1 MAKWVNISS
10 SVIDRLLVATILTF
24 FDVLTCGFA
33 MEYDGS
39 SNLFNVYQNVIAQC
53 TFYDLVTTLKVCTAV
68 TLHRNTTTQCISYD
82 MSRPRSKHERKHHRM
97 ILRDITYSTTTTM
110 VESCSDADVIQN
122 LLFFKWTRNIWCAL
136 TASLHVTVSPS
147 DVDVHTSLGHTPYS
161 MLDVSYA
168 GQLPNCTSLHGPVP
182 VDTEI
187 ESFCDPGAS
196 GRYIY
201 VYLNTTVVSSLYVFE
216 VWVYDDPVGE
226 ART

>member
-1 MAKWVNISS
+1 MHILRHVKTTVKAWTETSGFRAATPDL
-10 SVIDRLLVATILTF
+10 SVYTPA
-24 FDVLTCGFA
+24 
-33 MEYDGS
+33 Y
-39 SNLFNVYQNVIAQC
+39 
-53 TFYDLVTTLKVCTAV
+53 
-68 TLHRNTTTQCISYD
+68 HRNPI
-82 MSRPRSKHERKHHRM
+82 HHRM

-110 VESCSDADVIQN
+110 VERCSDADVIQN

-147 DVDVHTSLGHTPYS
+147 DVDVHISLGHTPYS

-168 GQLPNCTSLHGPVP
+168 RQLPNCTSLHGPVP